1 MWKKNVLEELE
12 TGKSEFETV
21 GEFLTKIKKKFG
33 GEEKESVKAAKLK
46 KLKQRGKT
54 IEEFVQEFKRAIRE
68 SGYERRLLVEE
79 FKREINGVIRRKLME
94 AKNQPSSIKQW
105 YRRATAL
112 DRN

>member
-33 GEEKESVKAAKLK
+33 GEETESVKAAKLK

-54 IEEFVQEFKRAIRE
+54 IEEFVQEFK
-68 SGYERRLLVEE
+68 S
-79 FKREINGVIRRKLME
+79 EINGVIRRKLME